1 MCGRLRHGFGHIY
14 TYELRPQ
21 RTSRVQEKHVCP
33 IVIWCFESQN
43 IVRTSTK
50 RLFDSTNV
58 TVVSPLRNYFAV
70 HKEIA
75 RVSKILVSV
84 SLQSLLRVDL
94 LASLL
99 REQYSTTNTSSSP
112 MSIFYNFT
120 EVQRMHSRPSFR
132 LQPLQPVS
140 SHSPWAYR
148 WLHRLSL
155 CGDRRCAS
163 LLHEYLSLVS
173 WWMYRKPFYDRQA
186 LAA

>member
-112 MSIFYNFT
+112 MSICYNFT

-140 SHSPWAYR
+140 SHSR
-148 WLHRLSL
+148 GRIGGFTGCHFVVI
-155 CGDRRCAS
+155 GDAPRFFMNISHLFRGGCIES
-163 LLHEYLSLVS
+163 HS
-173 WWMYRKPFYDRQA
+173 MTGRH
-186 LAA
+186 